1 MNSSRFILHETF
13 QSQTDEQRKERFQQE
28 FERYLLGAL
37 ASTNPVP
44 THT

>member
-37 ASTNPVP
+37 ASTDPTP
-44 THT
+44 THA

>member
-1 MNSSRFILHETF
+1 MNSSHFILHETF

-37 ASTNPVP
+37 ASTDPAP

>member
-37 ASTNPVP
+37 ASTDPTP